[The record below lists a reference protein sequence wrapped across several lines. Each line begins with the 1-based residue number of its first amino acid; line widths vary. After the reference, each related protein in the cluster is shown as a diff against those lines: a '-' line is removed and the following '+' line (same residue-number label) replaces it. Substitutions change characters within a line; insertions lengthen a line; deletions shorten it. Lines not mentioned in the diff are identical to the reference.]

1 MIVCLSASVPTIPS
15 GARFFECLAA
25 GSIPV
30 LLDDRRTVRLSL
42 PLTSHSAVHSSRAT
56 RATAGLDWAS
66 TPTGIDV
73 LQALPY
79 DDLVPYDD
87 FVVYVPSSH
96 PGRHVLDTLSAI
108 PLDRIRSMRAALDKY
123 SKYLLYAPTV
133 GSGRPIHTEA
143 NLVRSTADLDAANH
157 TLRRQALLRRS
168 QEEQVL
174 AVRVL
179 YFEIARRFA
188 PEQRSAV
195 GALVA

>member
-1 MIVCLSASVPTIPS
+1 VPGDHWT
-15 GARFFECLAA
+15 
-25 GSIPV
+25 
-30 LLDDRRTVRLSL
+30 
-42 PLTSHSAVHSSRAT
+42 
-56 RATAGLDWAS
+56 GLDEHS
-66 TPTGIDV
+66 TGIDV

-123 SKYLLYAPTV
+123 SKYLLYTPTV

-143 NLVRSTADLDAANH
+143 NLVRSTAELDAANH

>member
-1 MIVCLSASVPTIPS
+1 MLVCIGTHHSEWRQVLRVPRCGLYSSAARRPPD
-15 GARFFECLAA
+15 GA
-25 GSIPV
+25 
-30 LLDDRRTVRLSL
+30 
-42 PLTSHSAVHSSRAT
+42 PLTATYKPQGSAHFSCRAT
-56 RATAGLDWAS
+56 TGLDEHS
-66 TPTGIDV
+66 TGIDV

-123 SKYLLYAPTV
+123 SKYLQYAPTV

-143 NLVRSTADLDAANH
+143 NLVRSTAELDAANH

>member
-42 PLTSHSAVHSSRAT
+42 PLTSHSAVHSSRA
-56 RATAGLDWAS
+56 GQPLDWTS
-66 TPTGIDV
+66 TPRGIDV

-143 NLVRSTADLDAANH
+143 NLVRSTAELDAANH

>member
-1 MIVCLSASVPTIPS
+1 MLVGIISTHHSDWR
-15 GARFFECLAA
+15 RFFECLAA

-42 PLTSHSAVHSSRAT
+42 PLTSHRAESALFSHVPAQP
-56 RATAGLDWAS
+56 LDWTA
-66 TPTGIDV
+66 PRRIDV

-79 DDLVPYDD
+79 DDLVPYDE

-123 SKYLLYAPTV
+123 SKYLLYAPTA

-143 NLVRSTADLDAANH
+143 NLVRSTAELDAGNH
-157 TLRRQALLRRS
+157 TLGRQALLRRS

-179 YFEIARRFA
+179 FFEIARRFA

-195 GALVA
+195 GAIVA